1 MSNDAQ
7 LADVEGR
14 TRPELLTRAAYL
26 AGVAAERERC
36 ARIVEQTEDEG
47 DWIGGGLT
55 DDGDVEGSWWES
67 DAAETMR
74 SAAARIRDAATE
86 VKE

>member
-7 LADVEGR
+7 LDDVEGR

-36 ARIVEQTEDEG
+36 ARIVEQTRHYHHEKQLVRD
-47 DWIGGGLT
+47 
-55 DDGDVEGSWWES
+55 
-67 DAAETMR
+67 
-74 SAAARIRDAATE
+74 AAARIRDGATE